1 MTAWILN
8 AAGLLLT
15 SVGALL
21 ILLYLWEAPRF
32 ADAWLSPEGKL
43 AYIKHRR
50 MLIVSVALLAAWFL
64 VQYLAIIL
72 V

>member
-8 AAGLLLT
+8 AAGLLMT
-15 SVGALL
+15 SIGALL
-21 ILLYLWEAPRF
+21 ILLYLWKAPRF

-50 MLIVSVALLAAWFL
+50 MLIVSVALLAAWPL
-64 VQYLAIIL
+64 VQYIALIL

>member
-1 MTAWILN
+1 MTTWILN
-8 AAGLLLT
+8 TTGLLMT
-15 SVGALL
+15 SIGAMM
-21 ILLYLWEAPRF
+21 ILLYLWKAPRF

-50 MLIVSVALLAAWFL
+50 LLIIGFACLAAWPL
-64 VQYLAIIL
+64 VQYLSIIL